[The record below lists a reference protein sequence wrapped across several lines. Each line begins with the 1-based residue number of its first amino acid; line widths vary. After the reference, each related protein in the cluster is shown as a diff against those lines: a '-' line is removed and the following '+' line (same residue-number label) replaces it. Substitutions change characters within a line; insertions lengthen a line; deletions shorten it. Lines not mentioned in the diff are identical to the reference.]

1 MYWSPFLNREFPF
14 VEDTYEAR
22 DLYGL
27 VCRTIKEVQ
36 RLQKLIEDFDIEGI
50 EKVLSEFEARIENET
65 DEKIRIALQE
75 YKEYINSDV
84 MRIMTSYQELFDNQ
98 LLLLKTNLEEQIKD
112 IEIGDINTYDPTTG
126 QYENINTVLNNIY
139 NMIRNALTCTEFD
152 NLGLSATQFDETEIT
167 AYNFDVNG
175 KLYFRE

>member
-1 MYWSPFLNREFPF
+1 MNWNPFLNREFPF

-27 VCRTIKEVQ
+27 VCRTIKEVE
-36 RLQKLIEDFDIEGI
+36 RLQKLINDFDIEGI
-50 EKVLSEFEARIENET
+50 EEVLSEFENKISAET
-65 DEKIRIALQE
+65 DEKIRLALQDFR
-75 YKEYINSDV
+75 EYINSDV
-84 MRIMTSYQELFDNQ
+84 ISTMTSYQELFNNQ
-98 LLLLKTNLEEQIKD
+98 LLVLKNDLEQQIQD
-112 IEIGDINTYDPTTG
+112 IEVGDINAYDPTTG

-152 NLGLSATQFDETEIT
+152 NLELTATEFDAMQIS